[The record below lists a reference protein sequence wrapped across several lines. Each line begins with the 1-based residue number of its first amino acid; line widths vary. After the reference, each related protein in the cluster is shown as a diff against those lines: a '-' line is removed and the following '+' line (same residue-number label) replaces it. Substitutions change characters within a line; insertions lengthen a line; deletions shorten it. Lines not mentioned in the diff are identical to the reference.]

1 MRFEDQNVSL
11 HDMKNL
17 YYNDWKSRQFVKRN
31 EDRYKEHVAKNPTA
45 RLIDEALK
53 SLVNNKAHSK
63 PNNSREV
70 AV

>member
-1 MRFEDQNVSL
+1 MRFDDQNVSL
-11 HDMKNL
+11 HDIENL
-17 YYNDWKSRQFVKRN
+17 YYNDWKSRQHVKRR
-31 EDRYKEHVAKNPTA
+31 EDNYKEYIKSSPTA